1 MNLLLQVYTSKLF
14 IYQMVQRKSPISLL
28 GGNLPLHTPILRL
41 LNSKPSLFKL
51 DSYTVQKNQ
60 ILKTEKKK
68 KEFIYNLEKKEVFIY
83 VYKRRLL
90 QNQQFSMFVVNRKS
104 NSGLK
109 LQQERPSWKYFLM
122 YERMESSGKD
132 CLGEV
137 VESLLLDVFKNRLV
151 KHLSEWHRYS
161 WSCLGEGTIV

>member
-1 MNLLLQVYTSKLF
+1 
-14 IYQMVQRKSPISLL
+14 
-28 GGNLPLHTPILRL
+28 
-41 LNSKPSLFKL
+41 
-51 DSYTVQKNQ
+51 
-60 ILKTEKKK
+60 
-68 KEFIYNLEKKEVFIY
+68 VFIY

-151 KHLSEWHRYS
+151 KHLSE
-161 WSCLGEGTIV
+161 

>member
-1 MNLLLQVYTSKLF
+1 
-14 IYQMVQRKSPISLL
+14 MVQRKSPISLL

-68 KEFIYNLEKKEVFIY
+68 NLSKMGIQIIKKKKKKKEFIYNLEKKEVFIY
-83 VYKRRLL
+83 VYKRRPL

-151 KHLSEWHRYS
+151 KHLSE
-161 WSCLGEGTIV
+161 